1 MIISSEMNAQIEK
14 VIVEKYY
21 ISDEIDSTDLT
32 GGKVD
37 SGSVTYRIYVDLKP
51 GNILKKIYGDVN
63 HPAKFISTDDFYNHS
78 ADGQSFAKDFVKA
91 KYTESTIALDSC
103 LFQNLNLLLSLIAQ

>member
-1 MIISSEMNAQIEK
+1 MRFTQFLLLFLFLIISSEMNAQIEK

-21 ISDEIDSTDLT
+21 ISDEIDATDLT

-51 GNILKKIYGDVN
+51 GNILKKIYCIYI
-63 HPAKFISTDDFYNHS
+63 FI
-78 ADGQSFAKDFVKA
+78 
-91 KYTESTIALDSC
+91 
-103 LFQNLNLLLSLIAQ
+103 FQ

>member
-1 MIISSEMNAQIEK
+1 MRFTQFLILLLFLIISSEMNAQIEK

-21 ISDEIDSTDLT
+21 ISDEIDATDLT

-51 GNILKKIYGDVN
+51 GNILKKVYLFKNNIYN
-63 HPAKFISTDDFYNHS
+63 I
-78 ADGQSFAKDFVKA
+78 
-91 KYTESTIALDSC
+91 I
-103 LFQNLNLLLSLIAQ
+103 II

>member
-1 MIISSEMNAQIEK
+1 MRFTQFLILFLFLIISSEMNAQIEK

-21 ISDEIDSTDLT
+21 ISDEIDATDLT

-51 GNILKKIYGDVN
+51 GNILKKNIRRC
-63 HPAKFISTDDFYNHS
+63 
-78 ADGQSFAKDFVKA
+78 
-91 KYTESTIALDSC
+91 ESS
-103 LFQNLNLLLSLIAQ
+103 SKVY